1 LNRHGRRVDPPGTR
15 QGAKPDKAHKVHP
28 APSVDPEPATPNAQ
42 SPIRNRQS
50 AIRNPQSAIRWVGG
64 LDGRME
70 LIDQTL
76 LPGEFKVISC
86 RTAEDVWDAI
96 KVLRVR
102 GAPAIGVAAAMGVVV
117 AVQNVPD
124 DEKAVLEAA
133 ARAAD
138 YLATSRPTA
147 VNLFWALDRMRRT
160 AERCRGSGGRAVKEA
175 LLAEATAIRDSD
187 AAMCRAIGDHGQH
200 LVKEGCGVL
209 THCNAGSLAAAEY
222 GTALAPLYR
231 AQELG
236 RRFRVYVD
244 ETRPLLQ
251 GARLTMWELMRAGID
266 CTLICD
272 NMAAAV
278 MRQGKVDLVLVG
290 ADRIAANGDTANKI
304 GTYGVAVLA
313 RHHGVPL
320 YVAAPSST
328 FDLRLESGDEIPIEE
343 RGAEEVTH
351 GFGRRTAPAGAKV
364 YCPAFDVTPAEL
376 IAGIITE
383 RGLIQPVDRE
393 NIGRVLR

>member
-1 LNRHGRRVDPPGTR
+1 M
-15 QGAKPDKAHKVHP
+15 
-28 APSVDPEPATPNAQ
+28 PEQTV
-42 SPIRNRQS
+42 
-50 AIRNPQSAIRWVGG
+50 RWVGG

-70 LIDQTL
+70 VIDQTL
-76 LPGEFKVISC
+76 LPVELRFIHC
-86 RTAEDVWDAI
+86 RTVEQVREAI

-117 AVQNVPD
+117 AVQDASD
-124 DEKAVLEAA
+124 DEREVLERVGHAA
-133 ARAAD
+133 EC
-138 YLATSRPTA
+138 LATSRPTA
-147 VNLFWALDRMRRT
+147 VNLFWAIDRMKRI
-160 AERCRGSGGRAVKEA
+160 AQECRGKGGRAIKEA
-175 LLAEATAIRDSD
+175 LLKEARAIRDED
-187 AAMCRAIGDHGQH
+187 AAMGRHIGDHGQH

-209 THCNAGSLAAAEY
+209 THCNAGSLATAEY

-231 AQELG
+231 AHELG
-236 RRFRVYVD
+236 RRFHVYAD

-251 GARLTMWELMRAGID
+251 GARLTMWELQQAGID

-272 NMAAAV
+272 NTAAV
-278 MRQGKVDLVLVG
+278 VMRERKVNLALVG

-313 RHHGVPL
+313 KHHGIPF

-328 FDLRLESGDEIPIEE
+328 FDLAIASGDQIPIEE

-351 GFGRRTAPAGAKV
+351 GFGRQTAPAGAKV

-383 RGLIQPVDRE
+383 RGLIEKPDKKT
-393 NIGRVLR
+393 IAKMLK